1 MENDILHPNL
11 KNEETLEERF
21 ARERKEWDAKVAE
34 LSSKMNKLVELPS
47 LMTTLYTERQRAVEY
62 YHYLMSLLIGMNKRY
77 NAAYAERNDFYMF
90 KSQVR
95 YSSEG
100 AKHNRILV
108 DLADMVEKREIMQNH
123 ARFIEKTVGTL
134 DNIVYAVPRR
144 VEIEQIMRGK

>member
-1 MENDILHPNL
+1 
-11 KNEETLEERF
+11 
-21 ARERKEWDAKVAE
+21 
-34 LSSKMNKLVELPS
+34 
-47 LMTTLYTERQRAVEY
+47 
-62 YHYLMSLLIGMNKRY
+62 MNKRY

>member
-1 MENDILHPNL
+1 MENDFIHPDI
-11 KNEETLEERF
+11 KEKETLEERF
-21 ARERKEWDAKVAE
+21 ARERKEWDSKIAE
-34 LSSKMNKLVELPS
+34 LSSKMSKLVELPS

-62 YHYLMSLLIGMNKRY
+62 HNYLMSLLIGMNKRY

-95 YSSEG
+95 YSNES

-123 ARFIEKTVGTL
+123 AKFVDKTRETL
-134 DNIVYAVPRR
+134 DNIIFAVPKR
-144 VEIEQIMRGK
+144 VEVEQILRGK

>member
-1 MENDILHPNL
+1 MTNDFIHPDV
-11 KNEETLEERF
+11 KGEETLDKRF
-21 ARERKEWDAKVAE
+21 ERERKEWDAKIAE

-47 LMTTLYTERQRAVEY
+47 LMTSLYTERQRAVEY
-62 YHYLMSLLIGMNKRY
+62 YHYLYSLIIGMNKRY

-90 KSQVR
+90 KSQIR

-123 ARFIEKTVGTL
+123 AKFIEKTIGTL
-134 DNIVYAVPRR
+134 DNIIFAVPRR
-144 VEIEQIMRGK
+144 VEVEQILRGK

>member
-1 MENDILHPNL
+1 MTNDFIHPDV
-11 KNEETLEERF
+11 KGEETLDERF
-21 ARERKEWDAKVAE
+21 ERERKEWDAKIAE

-47 LMTTLYTERQRAVEY
+47 LMTSLYTERQRAEEY
-62 YHYLMSLLIGMNKRY
+62 YHYLYSLIIGMNKRY

-90 KSQVR
+90 KSQIR

-123 ARFIEKTVGTL
+123 AKFIEKTIGTL
-134 DNIVYAVPRR
+134 DNIIFAVPRR
-144 VEIEQIMRGK
+144 VEVEQILRGK